1 MSGIASIGTATNSNL
16 AGAGPSINITGR
28 TDLTTISMFAN
39 SDSDLKNGQHDVKRH
54 ELCLSVPQRQIQA
67 YSAVFSFDPFVDM
80 PVSLNAGNDYIK
92 LPVEGLNSVL
102 DMTISRYYR
111 DVGDARNDLE
121 YLLAKHQISLHS
133 LDLGQNLS
141 LARMQDRLIK
151 TGTAPGSHMFHRR
164 NAIFLS
170 HNEADF
176 TNNLD
181 LNHGGTWVAVTEPP
195 NCGYESIFQFE
206 PTNKPLVVNKNNSF
220 IYGIAVN
227 MPQDDS
233 AAGLYNLT
241 QKLDHVMRY
250 AMRNVPRVH
259 TVKNVTSAPIE
270 PPDLVYAGIAL
281 TDACAHPQNG
291 DTAVTLN
298 IFSALT
304 VDNGPFSVLTNDD
317 LMWIHDIELAD
328 FEKDGMR
335 RQRIVIDIPSVFRC
349 LAPATTTDSLREVTD
364 RYQRFQASRSTTVIT
379 NALKHKP
386 GNPSRK
392 TFLIAPQKRGF
403 GLLQRSSIKDKMRH
417 IGKSISSC
425 MPSKRLD
432 LVNGAVAKF

>member
-39 SDSDLKNGQHDVKRH
+39 NDIDLKNGQHDVKRH
-54 ELCLSVPQRQIQA
+54 EICLSVPQRQIQA
-67 YSAVFSFDPFVDM
+67 YSAVFSFDPFVEM
-80 PVSLNAGNDYIK
+80 PVSLTRKSDYKI
-92 LPVEGLNSVL
+92 LPIDNLNSIL

-121 YLLAKHQISLHS
+121 YILAKNQISLHS
-133 LDLGQNLS
+133 MDSGTNQTLCK
-141 LARMQDRLIK
+141 MQDRLMK
-151 TGTAPGSHMFHRR
+151 RMSDGSQQVFHRR
-164 NAIFLS
+164 NAIFLTTDS
-170 HNEADF
+170 SNFTSQDDNQHDGKWVPSTTKTFEAIYEF
-176 TNNLD
+176 KPTEAPA
-181 LNHGGTWVAVTEPP
+181 VA
-195 NCGYESIFQFE
+195 NQ
-206 PTNKPLVVNKNNSF
+206 NNSH
-220 IYGIAVN
+220 IYGIVLKVEDD
-227 MPQDDS
+227 PQTT
-233 AAGLYNLT
+233 LYNLT
-241 QKLDHVMRY
+241 QHLDLAIRLVLHWDY
-250 AMRNVPRVH
+250 PKVH
-259 TVKNVTSAPIE
+259 TAKNVTSAPIE

-281 TDACAHPQNG
+281 TDASAHPQNG
-291 DTAVTLN
+291 DTAVTLK

-335 RQRIVIDIPSVFRC
+335 RQRIVLSIPSILRSITPGVPGNDTFE
-349 LAPATTTDSLREVTD
+349 AENTT
-364 RYQRFQASRSTTVIT
+364 RYNRFQASRNYAPIT

-392 TFLIAPQKRGF
+392 TFLIAPQKKGF
-403 GLLQRSSIKDKMRH
+403 GILKRSSVKDKMRH
-417 IGKSISSC
+417 IGTSISSC

>member
-28 TDLTTISMFAN
+28 TDLTTISMFASN
-39 SDSDLKNGQHDVKRH
+39 DTDLKNGQHDVKRH
-54 ELCLSVPQRQIQA
+54 EICLSVPQRQIQA

-80 PVSLNAGNDYIK
+80 PISLLPTHDYK
-92 LPVEGLNSVL
+92 LLPVPGLNSAL

-121 YLLAKHQISLHS
+121 YILAKNQISLHS
-133 LDLGQNLS
+133 MDSNVNKGLCL
-141 LARMQDRLIK
+141 MQDRLLNKSQNMAQNI
-151 TGTAPGSHMFHRR
+151 FHRR
-164 NAIFLS
+164 NAIFLTTD
-170 HNEADF
+170 AAQF
-176 TNNLD
+176 TEED
-181 LNHGGTWVAVTEPP
+181 DQMHEGQWKSATE
-195 NCGYESIFQFE
+195 NGYESVYKFT
-206 PTNKPLVVNKNNSF
+206 PNTKPAVASLNNSF
-220 IYGIAVN
+220 IYGIVLDIEDDAVN
-227 MPQDDS
+227 T
-233 AAGLYNLT
+233 LYNLT
-241 QKLDHVMRY
+241 HHLDL
-250 AMRNVPRVH
+250 AMRLAAQNTEPKVH
-259 TVKNVTSAPIE
+259 TAKNVNSAPIE

-335 RQRIVIDIPSVFRC
+335 RQRVVLDLPSILRC
-349 LAPATTTDSLREVTD
+349 ITPAVPGNENFITHITT
-364 RYQRFQASRSTTVIT
+364 RYNRFQAARSTTAIT

-392 TFLIAPQKRGF
+392 TFLIAPQKKGF
-403 GLLQRSSIKDKMRH
+403 GILKRSSVKDKMRH
-417 IGKSISSC
+417 IGTSISSC

>member
-39 SDSDLKNGQHDVKRH
+39 NDTDLKNGQHDVKRH
-54 ELCLSVPQRQIQA
+54 EICLSVPQRQIQA
-67 YSAVFSFDPFVDM
+67 YSAVFSYDPFVEM
-80 PVSLNAGNDYIK
+80 PVALNSGSDYKK
-92 LPVEGLNSVL
+92 LPIPGLNSVL

-121 YLLAKHQISLHS
+121 YMFAKNQISLHS
-133 LDLGQNLS
+133 MDIDINRTLCL
-141 LARMQDRLIK
+141 MQDRLMRK
-151 TGTAPGSHMFHRR
+151 TADGQYVVHHRR
-164 NAIFLS
+164 NAIFIATDAANFTDEND
-170 HNEADF
+170 NE
-176 TNNLD
+176 
-181 LNHGGTWVAVTEPP
+181 HGGKWAPCETESFTSIYLFTPTVAPAVA
-195 NCGYESIFQFE
+195 NQ
-206 PTNKPLVVNKNNSF
+206 NNSF
-220 IYGIAVN
+220 IYGIVVKVDAN
-227 MPQDDS
+227 P
-233 AAGLYNLT
+233 ANTLYDLT
-241 QKLDHVMRY
+241 QHLDLAMRLVMR
-250 AMRNVPRVH
+250 NTEPKVH
-259 TVKNVTSAPIE
+259 TAKNVTSAPIE

-304 VDNGPFSVLTNDD
+304 VDNGPFSILTNDD

-335 RQRIVIDIPSVFRC
+335 RQRIVLDVPSILRCVTPGEAGNATFENDI
-349 LAPATTTDSLREVTD
+349 TT
-364 RYQRFQASRSTTVIT
+364 RYNRFQAARSTTVIT
-379 NALKHKP
+379 NAFKHKP

-392 TFLIAPQKRGF
+392 TFLIAPQKKGF
-403 GLLQRSSIKDKMRH
+403 GILKRSSVKDRMRH
-417 IGKSISSC
+417 IGTSISSC